1 MVLTSCIA
9 LCFCLASRAHVSL
22 AGCPH
27 STCGGIW
34 HRVMEKGMGAGSEAA
49 LVSFPGGWK
58 ALLLGAAGKCA
69 RVFVSP
75 LVFGFPLNVCASRS
89 QMIDVD
95 MRLVSG
101 LHCLRLYEVL
111 TEGRLPYGSQKAKA
125 GRSKGSSTPSR
136 AHPVSPHFL

>member
-1 MVLTSCIA
+1 
-9 LCFCLASRAHVSL
+9 
-22 AGCPH
+22 
-27 STCGGIW
+27 
-34 HRVMEKGMGAGSEAA
+34 MGAGSEAV

-89 QMIDVD
+89 QMIDMD
-95 MRLVSG
+95 MHLVSG

-111 TEGRLPYGSQKAKA
+111 TEGRLPHDSQKAKA
-125 GRSKGSSTPSR
+125 GRSKGSFQYPFKGTSCLTTF
-136 AHPVSPHFL
+136 PVTVIEYLQKQVQGRG